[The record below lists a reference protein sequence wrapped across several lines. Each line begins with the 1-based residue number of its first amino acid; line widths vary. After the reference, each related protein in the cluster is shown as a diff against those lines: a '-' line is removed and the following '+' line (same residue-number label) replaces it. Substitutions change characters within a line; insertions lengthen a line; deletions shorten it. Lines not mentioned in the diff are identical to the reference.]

1 MPLATPSP
9 AARRSRSS
17 VESRRSSRKAAATRG
32 AGRRPQTQ
40 SSVRAQERAAQRHP
54 PLYSP
59 MQHYPLAP
67 HPRPQPQEQDMDG
80 VEDEQELRELAAVE
94 HADELG
100 TTRPH
105 SRSPTPTHFGL
116 EARSSSPMPMLEAG
130 TAGLVTPLQ
139 ANAAASRYTM
149 SPVFETPSDS
159 GDRLSPGRENF
170 IADGTQDVDPIL
182 IGGGKFPASRPYL
195 ASMLIE
201 ERDAR
206 QRTEAR
212 ARQSIEAAQV
222 KMKAME
228 DQVAALRFELSAH
241 QEAK

>member
-1 MPLATPSP
+1 
-9 AARRSRSS
+9 
-17 VESRRSSRKAAATRG
+17 
-32 AGRRPQTQ
+32 
-40 SSVRAQERAAQRHP
+40 
-54 PLYSP
+54 
-59 MQHYPLAP
+59 
-67 HPRPQPQEQDMDG
+67 
-80 VEDEQELRELAAVE
+80 
-94 HADELG
+94 
-100 TTRPH
+100 
-105 SRSPTPTHFGL
+105 
-116 EARSSSPMPMLEAG
+116 
-130 TAGLVTPLQ
+130 
-139 ANAAASRYTM
+139 M

-182 IGGGKFPASRPYL
+182 IGGGKFPVSRPDL

-201 ERDAR
+201 EREAR